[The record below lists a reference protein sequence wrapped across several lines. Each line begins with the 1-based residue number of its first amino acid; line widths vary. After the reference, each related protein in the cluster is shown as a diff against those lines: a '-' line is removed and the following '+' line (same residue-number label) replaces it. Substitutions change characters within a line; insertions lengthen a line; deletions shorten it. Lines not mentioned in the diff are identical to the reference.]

1 MIWFCI
7 AQALKLN
14 SSILTWYVLSTSKLT
29 RLNEKTVESLNKS
42 VGDAGKMKLECE
54 RRRNSEWWLKAEYLR
69 NVLSTL

>member
-29 RLNEKTVESLNKS
+29 RLNEKTVESLKKS
-42 VGDAGKMKLECE
+42 VGDAGKMKLRVVAESRISEECAKHAL
-54 RRRNSEWWLKAEYLR
+54 RYSE
-69 NVLSTL
+69 S